1 MKKSEVALLI
11 ECGFT
16 RPSMYKRSVWNKITL
31 IMEFLVNKN
40 VLVRVDGEVKYGTS
54 DGHVPTEDD
63 IKSWADAY
71 LESPFIQHLDE
82 LKQLSKQLHLPLTSG
97 ELLKAYVNI

>member
-1 MKKSEVALLI
+1 MKKNEIVLLI

-16 RPSMYKRSVWNKITL
+16 RPSMYKRGVWNKITL

-40 VLVRVDGEVKYGTS
+40 MIVHVDGEVKYGTS
-54 DGHVPTEDD
+54 DGHVPTEED

-71 LESPFIQHLDE
+71 LRSPFIHHLDE
-82 LKQLSKQLHLPLTSG
+82 LRQLSKKLRLPLTSS
-97 ELLKAYVNI
+97 ELLKAYINI

>member
-1 MKKSEVALLI
+1 MKKNEIVLLI

-16 RPSMYKRSVWNKITL
+16 KPSMYKRSVWNKVTL

-40 VLVRVDGEVKYGTS
+40 MIAHVDGEVKYSTF
-54 DGHVPTEDD
+54 DGHAPTGED

-71 LESPFIQHLDE
+71 LESPFIHHLDE

-97 ELLKAYVNI
+97 ELLKAYINI

>member
-1 MKKSEVALLI
+1 MKKNEIILLI

-40 VLVRVDGEVKYGTS
+40 MLVRLDGEIKYGTS

-63 IKSWADAY
+63 IRLWADAY
-71 LESPFIQHLDE
+71 LESPFIHHLDE
-82 LKQLSKQLHLPLTSG
+82 LKQLSKQLRLPLTSG
-97 ELLKAYVNI
+97 ELLKAYINI

>member
-1 MKKSEVALLI
+1 MKKNEIELLI

-40 VLVRVDGEVKYGTS
+40 MLVHVDGEVKYGTS
-54 DGHVPTEDD
+54 DGHVPTEED

-71 LESPFIQHLDE
+71 LESPFIHHLDE
-82 LKQLSKQLHLPLTSG
+82 LKQLSKQLRLPLTSG
-97 ELLKAYVNI
+97 ELLKAYISI

>member
-1 MKKSEVALLI
+1 MKKNEIVLLI

-40 VLVRVDGEVKYGTS
+40 MIVRLDGEIKYGTS
-54 DGHVPTEDD
+54 DGHVPTLND
-63 IKSWADAY
+63 IQNLADEY
-71 LESPFIQHLDE
+71 LTSPFYSHLDE
-82 LKQLSKQLHLPLTSG
+82 LKQLSKQLRLPLTSG
-97 ELLKAYVNI
+97 ELLKAYLNI

>member
-1 MKKSEVALLI
+1 MKKNEIVLLI

-16 RPSMYKRSVWNKITL
+16 RPSMYKRGVWNKITL

-40 VLVRVDGEVKYGTS
+40 MIVHVDGEVKYGTS

-71 LESPFIQHLDE
+71 LRSPFIHHLDE
-82 LKQLSKQLHLPLTSG
+82 LRQLSKKLRLPLTSS
-97 ELLKAYVNI
+97 ELLKAYINI